1 MRISDWSSDV
11 CSSDLLRDYL
21 IKVQPEAQVIDA
33 FLIHSDG
40 DGEKTY
46 PADPAV
52 PTIQLFSEREAT
64 PDAPN
69 VSHNYRLWEVAGAA
83 HQDFRV
89 GYHQIEGSALRA
101 VADTPKRP
109 GRSGARRVGE
119 GWGRTGRSR

>member
-33 FLIHSDG
+33 FMIHSDG

-52 PTIQLFSEREAT
+52 PTIQLFSESEAT

-69 VSHNYRLWEVAGAA
+69 VSHNYRQWEVADAA
-83 HQDFRV
+83 HQDFWV
-89 GYHQIEGSALRA
+89 GYHQIEGTALRA
-101 VADTPKRP
+101 VADTPKGT
-109 GRSGARRVGE
+109 GRTEGARQGGHRQ
-119 GWGRTGRSR
+119 

>member
-21 IKVQPEAQVIDA
+21 IKVQPEAQVIAA

-52 PTIQLFSEREAT
+52 PTIQLFSERAAT

-69 VSHNYRLWEVAGAA
+69 VSPNYRLWEVAGAA
-83 HQDFRV
+83 HQDFWV
-89 GYHQIEGSALRA
+89 GYHQLARPALRA
-101 VADTPKRP
+101 VADPPT
-109 GRSGARRVGE
+109 
-119 GWGRTGRSR
+119 RTGGADPGLHAAPGP